1 MQCSFRYRRSIVA
14 ISIFTAALC
23 QPAHA
28 ARWYPCW
35 MVSLYAKGK
44 SHAHLEQYAKTHKL
58 TAEEQAVLNEI
69 LVIQRKADAAYGY
82 V

>member
-1 MQCSFRYRRSIVA
+1 LEEDVFY
-14 ISIFTAALC
+14 
-23 QPAHA
+23 
-28 ARWYPCW
+28 
-35 MVSLYAKGK
+35 SLPKSSEAKLLVERF
-44 SHAHLEQYAKTHKL
+44 SHKL